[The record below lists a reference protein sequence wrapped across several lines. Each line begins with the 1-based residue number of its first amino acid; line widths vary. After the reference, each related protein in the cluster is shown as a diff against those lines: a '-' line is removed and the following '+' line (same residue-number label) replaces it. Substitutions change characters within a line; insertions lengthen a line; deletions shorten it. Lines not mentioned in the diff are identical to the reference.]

1 LKITARKS
9 ATYTP
14 TWNGNRDLP
23 EDEQVMVEIVFPTQG
38 DREDL
43 QPHAVRDGEDII
55 IKHNNTKAVRKHV
68 KSIINLSEEV
78 DGNERKIETG
88 VQLVESTSSEILEL
102 VVELGAV
109 ILRNFGLDADEKKS
123 LK

>member
-1 LKITARKS
+1 LKITARKN

-78 DGNERKIETG
+78 DGTERKIETG
-88 VQLVESTSSEILEL
+88 VQLIESTSSEILEL

-109 ILRNFGLDADEKKS
+109 ILRNFGLDAEEKKS